1 MIAQPHI
8 LKVSDDLSDG
18 KSVSKKETA
27 KRFQLFSKKGL
38 TKDKTDVIIYRSF
51 KRGHA

>member
-27 KRFQLFSKKGL
+27 KRFPLFFKKGL
-38 TKDKTDVIIYRSF
+38 TKGKTDVIIYRSF